1 MATMEQCAAALHTL
15 AERMAAAS
23 QSGDTSGFSRVVSC
37 QIPDLSGGFTAR
49 LEDGTLHD
57 IAEGEDPDAQITLT
71 ASSDDLVALA
81 TGRRSDA
88 PRASST
94 WPSRESITSAARAS
108 SGGGAAAATPAGTTT
123 TDVRTSARA
132 PALRPTQARAPA
144 ARSGLTRAA

>member
-81 TGRRSDA
+81 TGELAFTTAWATDRLKIDASFMDLMKLRSM
-88 PRASST
+88 
-94 WPSRESITSAARAS
+94 
-108 SGGGAAAATPAGTTT
+108 
-123 TDVRTSARA
+123 
-132 PALRPTQARAPA
+132 L
-144 ARSGLTRAA
+144 